1 MVAAMADN
9 STSTVQNLA
18 VLDSN
23 NNWSSLSGWD
33 IEPER
38 DTVQDLEAADGSFPT
53 SPKLSPV

>member
-38 DTVQDLEAADGSFPT
+38 DTVQDLEAADGSLLT
-53 SPKLSPV
+53 SP